1 MRRWLYAALI
11 LYFSENFA
19 TAGERYG
26 AWLLEYPRSSVVTLS
41 IALNNSEV
49 ARSELVFICDK
60 ADDSKLVAILVP
72 LAGRFESACTPGTD
86 DRDALLHHA

>member
-11 LYFSENFA
+11 LHFSVTFA

-41 IALNNSEV
+41 IALNSEV
-49 ARSELVFICDK
+49 VRSELVFICDK